1 MTFENLRVENNGP
14 VCTVTINCPKTLN
27 ALNRATLTELDQAF
41 LALADDSSTR
51 AIILTGAGEKA
62 FVAGADINEIQQLSA
77 VEARAFAEYGQR
89 IFSRIEQTPKP
100 VIAAVNGFA
109 LGGGLELAMA
119 CHLRLASDNAK
130 LGLPEIKLG
139 IMPGFGGTQRLAR
152 LIGKANA
159 LELALTGDPIN
170 ANQAKALGLVNQ
182 VWPADELIPQAEQ
195 LAGRLAASA
204 AESVRGIL
212 QSVQLGL
219 EGSLEN
225 GLALEAARFA
235 LCCATEDM
243 QEGTAAFLE
252 KRAAQF
258 KGD

>member
-1 MTFENLRVENNGP
+1 MTFENLRVEHNGP
-14 VCTVTINCPKTLN
+14 VCRVIINRPKTLN
-27 ALNRATLTELDQAF
+27 ALNQATLAELNQVFSD
-41 LALADDSSTR
+41 LANDSATR

-62 FVAGADINEIQQLSA
+62 FVAGADINELRQLSA
-77 VEARAFAEYGQR
+77 TGARAFAEYGQR
-89 IFSRIEQTPKP
+89 VFSRIEQSSRP

-119 CHLRLASDNAK
+119 CHLRLASDNAR

-139 IMPGFGGTQRLAR
+139 IMPGFGGTQRLSR
-152 LIGKANA
+152 LIGKAKA
-159 LELALTGDPIN
+159 LELALTGDPVT
-170 ANQAKALGLVNQ
+170 ADQAQTLGLVNQ
-182 VWPADELIPQAEQ
+182 VFSADELIPQAEQ

-212 QSVQLGL
+212 QAVQLGL

-225 GLALEAARFA
+225 GFALEAARFA
-235 LCCATEDM
+235 VCCATDDM
-243 QEGTAAFLE
+243 KEGTSAFLE
-252 KRAAQF
+252 KRAAEF